1 MSVPGPEP
9 VRINGA
15 RHVSDDLGEF
25 QCWERLRA
33 QNTGRIGFVHH
44 GRVMILPVNYLVH
57 DHAIY
62 FRTSL
67 EGVIGGPVGT
77 EVSSFVSSPPSLR
90 ASTSTSHS
98 RHGEG
103 AGLPGEI
110 GEPALSVPAVLGSGV
125 TFSRSA

>member
-9 VRINGA
+9 VCINGA

-33 QNTGRIGFVHH
+33 RNTGRIGFVHH

-67 EGVIGGPVGT
+67 EGV
-77 EVSSFVSSPPSLR
+77 
-90 ASTSTSHS
+90 
-98 RHGEG
+98 
-103 AGLPGEI
+103 
-110 GEPALSVPAVLGSGV
+110 